1 MGFSEF
7 NDDIDIVI
15 RGKITEWTP
24 DIVREYQTN
33 FPNSEIVVSTW
44 NNQKTD
50 DISCKVVKNEEPE
63 MPSPH
68 IVTINHQTTLAKK
81 AFIQLLSVFIC

>member
-7 NDDIDIVI
+7 NDNIDIVI

-33 FPNSEIVVSTW
+33 FPNSEVVVSTW

-50 DISCKVVKNEEPE
+50 DISCKVDGHGAMYLKCSV
-63 MPSPH
+63 
-68 IVTINHQTTLAKK
+68 VKK
-81 AFIQLLSVFIC
+81 A